1 MLSQRSKSSAVEL
14 AWTILD
20 FRKGQDLRLKAGYE
34 LYRKV

>member
-1 MLSQRSKSSAVEL
+1 MFSQRNKSGAVEL

-20 FRKGQDLRLKAGYE
+20 FRKGQDVRLKAGYE